1 MLHSLLY
8 KQKQSAR
15 GVFQERCS
23 TNSLDS
29 LQENIHA
36 NVWLQSIFVCKY
48 ATYLQQNATFREHV
62 WRTVSVYR
70 SKYRGC
76 NCRGSL

>member
-8 KQKQSAR
+8 KQKQSPR
-15 GVFQERCS
+15 GAFQESYS

-36 NVWLQSIFVCKY
+36 KVWLQSVFVYKY
-48 ATYLQQNATFREHV
+48 ATYLQQNTIFREHF
-62 WRTVSVYR
+62 WRTASA
-70 SKYRGC
+70 
-76 NCRGSL
+76 